1 VEIEQSAVVGHH
13 QAMKEIQ
20 ELKITVDQ
28 TKEKTYVTVMNP
40 DAGVYILTYKNPA
53 TDAYVPSEQIPCDA
67 SAAVF
72 ASAIR
77 EYYQDTVGS
86 AISVTRV
93 DLDAAGA
100 PTLVAADVA
109 GYRYEIEVIK
119 LIEGVS
125 TQQILVAKVS
135 TAAQIT
141 VQTPIEVQTSSPPLG
156 GAFIVTC
163 KDKDGQVSA
172 TNEIAAQ

>member
-20 ELKITVDQ
+20 ELKITTDQ
-28 TKEKTYVTVMNP
+28 TKEQTYVTVMNP
-40 DAGVYILTYKNPA
+40 DAGVYILTYQNPV
-53 TDAYVPSEQIPCDA
+53 TMAYVPSEKIACNA
-67 SAAVF
+67 SASEF
-72 ASAIR
+72 ASAIG

-93 DLDAAGA
+93 NLDAAGT
-100 PTLVAADVA
+100 PTLVAADIA

-135 TAAQIT
+135 TAATIT
-141 VQTPIEVQTSSPPLG
+141 VQTPIEV
-156 GAFIVTC
+156 
-163 KDKDGQVSA
+163 
-172 TNEIAAQ
+172 